1 MASILKV
8 DDLRGNTAA
17 GNITI
22 TSEGGSA
29 TMQLQQ
35 GLAKVWCKWNASV
48 TVDDSFN
55 QSSMVDV
62 GTGDYEVVFTN
73 SFGSASSFAAGGLGG
88 QQGTVSGFMTWTGGG
103 NNNTHADRIKVQFQN
118 SSGSPADCDK
128 NSIVVH
134 GDLA

>member
-1 MASILKV
+1 MSTILVNTLTGTSTAGSIAV
-8 DDLRGNTAA
+8 TGEGNSTTT
-17 GNITI
+17 N
-22 TSEGGSA
+22 
-29 TMQLQQ
+29 LQQ

-73 SFGSASSFAAGGLGG
+73 DFAAASKFAAGALGG
-88 QQGTVSGFMTWTGGG
+88 QHGTVSGFMTWTGGG

-118 SSGSPADCDK
+118 SSGSPSDCDK
-128 NSIVVH
+128 NSIIVH